1 MNENRKIN
9 KRKVWQFSIAA
20 VLVCIV
26 LPAIIFAVNSNKNS
40 YIEEIEVKYLNDKHV
55 YISYESIIEALNES
69 LGRNIY
75 EIQIGNLDLNELE
88 KSLNEHPWVQNA
100 EVYINKKKKLIIEL
114 IQNQPIA
121 RIFYQN
127 NTTVYFDSTG
137 VELPV
142 DYVYPQPIPHF
153 TNVPLLKEET
163 KSILL
168 KENILNLSKVILA
181 DSFWNAQI
189 TQIHVSNN
197 LEFDM
202 STIMG
207 DFVVRLGK
215 GGDYAEKLHQLYIF
229 FDKGLAKLGWDTYKY
244 IDLRYKNQIVTS
256 PALDYVAPPPT
267 DTMIV
272 VPDLEDTIEN
282 NHIIVEKIDSSTA

>member
-1 MNENRKIN
+1 MAEYRKIN
-9 KRKVWQFSIAA
+9 KKKVWQFSIAA
-20 VLVCIV
+20 ILLCIV
-26 LPAIIFAVNSNKNS
+26 LPAIIYAVNSNKSS
-40 YIEEIEVKYLNDKHV
+40 YIDEIEIKYLNDKHV
-55 YISYESIIEALNES
+55 YISHESIIEVLNES
-69 LGRNIY
+69 LGGSIY
-75 EIQIGNLDLNELE
+75 EVQIGNLDLNELE

-114 IQNQPIA
+114 MQNQPIA

-127 NTTVYFDSTG
+127 NSTVYFDSTG

-153 TNVPLLKEET
+153 TNVPIVKDDYKNME
-163 KSILL
+163 L

-181 DSFWNAQI
+181 DSFWNSQI

-197 LEFDM
+197 HEFDL

-215 GGDYAEKLHQLYIF
+215 GTEYKEKLHQLYVF
-229 FDKGLAKLGWDTYKY
+229 FDKGLAKLGWDTYQY
-244 IDLRYKNQIVTS
+244 IDLRFKNQIVTS
-256 PALDYVAPPPT
+256 PALDYVAPPPN

-272 VPDLEDTIEN
+272 VPEYEDTIEN
-282 NHIIVEKIDSSTA
+282 NHMIVDKIDSSTA